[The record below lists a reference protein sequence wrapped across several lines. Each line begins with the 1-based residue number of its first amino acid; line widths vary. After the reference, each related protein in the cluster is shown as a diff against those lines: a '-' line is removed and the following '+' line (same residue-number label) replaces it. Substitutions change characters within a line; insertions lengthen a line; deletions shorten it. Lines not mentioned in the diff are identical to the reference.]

1 MMSSTAAR
9 QDQGVERAGSLGF
22 SHVSMVFPDGTE
34 TLRDVSFD
42 VAPGEFVT
50 VVGPSGCGKS
60 TLLRIAS
67 GLTAQTTGTVT
78 VDRDDLGYV
87 FQDPTLLQWRTVQ
100 GNVELIAEL
109 HGVGKAERRRRAS
122 DAITLVGLA
131 G

>member
-1 MMSSTAAR
+1 MSQSTPTPSAAAT
-9 QDQGVERAGSLGF
+9 AGKDAPALSF
-22 SHVSMVFPDGTE
+22 RNISMTFPDGT
-34 TLRDVSFD
+34 RAVDDVSFD
-42 VAPGEFVT
+42 MAPGEFVT

-109 HGVGKAERRRRAS
+109 HGVGKAERRRRAN
-122 DAITLVGLA
+122 DAI
-131 G
+131 